1 MHGFFFRRW
10 ALISLLVGIHPVA
23 MAQEPDTTAAV
34 DSLLQEL
41 EREMAAT
48 QPLPQQAA
56 PRTRPST
63 NPDISVI
70 GDARAWYVSEGP
82 RNVDAELHE
91 IETAFRSVV
100 DAASRGV
107 RQSKRDQ
114 RGRDQGVGDVCPGE
128 LSTDPALVPGGPVR
142 PRRPAGRRRVERKRR
157 LDDAGVVFD

>member
-1 MHGFFFRRW
+1 MYGFFFRRW
-10 ALISLLVGIHPVA
+10 VLIALLMSIHTVA
-23 MAQEPDTTAAV
+23 TAQEPDTTAAV

-91 IETAFRSVV
+91 IARF
-100 DAASRGV
+100 
-107 RQSKRDQ
+107 
-114 RGRDQGVGDVCPGE
+114 
-128 LSTDPALVPGGPVR
+128 
-142 PRRPAGRRRVERKRR
+142 
-157 LDDAGVVFD
+157 